1 MGGIS
6 PNAAKYIIRISCEVE
21 GMVDKSDVIG
31 AIFGQT
37 EGLFNEEYDFRS
49 LLEKGRIGRII
60 VDLDVK
66 DNKSVGKILIPS
78 NLDKAE
84 TALIASI
91 AENVDRIGPYSAK
104 LTLEGIEDTR
114 LERLNRII
122 TRAKEILEG
131 WEKGQK
137 KLDVKEMLQDLVSKV
152 RETSVVQ
159 YGPEKLDAGPDVDSA
174 ESIIIVEGRADVIN
188 LLRYGYRN
196 VISLGG
202 ASERVPRTIIELC
215 RTKEATVFLDGD
227 RGGDLILKRL
237 LEVAEIDFVAR
248 APQGREVEE
257 LTGKEV
263 MKALT
268 SKVPVSQVLQQERPQ
283 VGHQHP
289 PQQQSYSQQ
298 QVQEEQP
305 PHQAPQ
311 PQPQLQARPRPP
323 VPEKLAAYVKSL
335 GGTLEAVV
343 LDSEF
348 GEVARMPV
356 KELADRLQSV
366 DQGRPYALVFDGVIS
381 QRILDMSSEKGIR
394 YVIGSRMG
402 NVVRKPSDTVV
413 VTFDEVV

>member
-1 MGGIS
+1 
-6 PNAAKYIIRISCEVE
+6 
-21 GMVDKSDVIG
+21 MVDKSDVIG

-122 TRAKEILEG
+122 TRAKEILDG
-131 WEKGQK
+131 WEKSQK
-137 KLDVKEMLQDLVSKV
+137 KLDVKEMLQDLVTKV

-174 ESIIIVEGRADVIN
+174 DSIIIVEGRADVLN

-268 SKVPVSQVLQQERPQ
+268 GKVPVSQVLQQERPQ
-283 VGHQHP
+283 PAHQQAA
-289 PQQQSYSQQ
+289 QQGYSQQ
-298 QVQEEQP
+298 QAAQQAQEDQP
-305 PHQAPQ
+305 VHQQA
-311 PQPQLQARPRPP
+311 QARPRPP
-323 VPEKLAAYVKSL
+323 VPDRLADYVRSL

-343 LDSEF
+343 VDSEF
-348 GEVARMPV
+348 NEVARMPV
-356 KELADRLQSV
+356 KELADRLPTV
-366 DQGRPYALVFDGVIS
+366 DEGRTYALVFDGVVS
-381 QRILDMSSEKGIR
+381 QRVLDIASEKGIR
-394 YVIGSRMG
+394 YVVGSRLG
-402 NVVRKPSDTVV
+402 NVVRKPGDTVI
-413 VTFDEVV
+413 VTFDEVVH

>member
-6 PNAAKYIIRISCEVE
+6 PNAAKYIIRIGCEVE

-122 TRAKEILEG
+122 TRAKEILDG
-131 WEKGQK
+131 WDKSQK

-159 YGPEKLDAGPDVDSA
+159 YGPEKLDAGPDVDSSD
-174 ESIIIVEGRADVIN
+174 SIIIVEGRADVIN

-215 RTKEATVFLDGD
+215 RTKEATAFLDGD

-257 LTGKEV
+257 LTAKEI

-268 SKVPVSQVLQQERPQ
+268 GKVPAPQALQQERPQ
-283 VGHQHP
+283 TGHQQAYAQQAEEEQ
-289 PQQQSYSQQ
+289 PQQQSPQTQSQPQQ
-298 QVQEEQP
+298 QTQQ
-305 PHQAPQ
+305 
-311 PQPQLQARPRPP
+311 RPRPP
-323 VPEKLAAYVKSL
+323 VPEKLAGYVRTL

-348 GEVARMPV
+348 AEVARMPV

-394 YVIGSRMG
+394 YVIGSRLG
-402 NVVRKPSDTVV
+402 NVVRKPSETVV

>member
-6 PNAAKYIIRISCEVE
+6 PNAAKYLIRISFEVE
-21 GMVDKSDVIG
+21 GIVDKSDVIG

-60 VDLDVK
+60 VDLDVR
-66 DNKSVGKILIPS
+66 DNRTVGKILIPS

-104 LTLEGIEDTR
+104 LTLESIEDTR
-114 LERLNRII
+114 LERLSKII
-122 TRAKEILEG
+122 GRAKEILES
-131 WEKGQK
+131 WEKSQR

-152 RETSVVQ
+152 REAYVVQ
-159 YGPEKLDAGPDVDSA
+159 YGPERLDAGPDVETAD
-174 ESIIIVEGRADVIN
+174 SIIIVEGRADVLN

-202 ASERVPRTIIELC
+202 ASERVPKTIIDLC

-237 LEVAEIDFVAR
+237 LEVADIDFVAR

-257 LTGKEV
+257 LTGKEI
-263 MKALT
+263 MKALMGR
-268 SKVPVSQVLQQERPQ
+268 VPVSQVLQQERSQSSHQQVPGPQ
-283 VGHQHP
+283 T
-289 PQQQSYSQQ
+289 QQQ
-298 QVQEEQP
+298 QEEV
-305 PHQAPQ
+305 HQIQ
-311 PQPQLQARPRPP
+311 QRPRPP
-323 VPEKLAAYVKSL
+323 IPEKIGGYVKSL

-343 LDSEF
+343 LDPEF
-348 GEVARMPV
+348 NELAKMPV
-356 KELADRLQSV
+356 KELADRLQTL
-366 DQGRPYALVFDGVIS
+366 DQGRPYAVVFDGVIS
-381 QRILDMSSEKGIR
+381 QRILDIAGEKGIR
-394 YVIGSRMG
+394 YVVGSRLG
-402 NVVRKPSDTVV
+402 NIVRKSAETVV
-413 VTFDEVV
+413 VTFDEIA

>member
-1 MGGIS
+1 MGGMS
-6 PNAAKYIIRISCEVE
+6 PNAAKYIIRINCEVE
-21 GMVDKSDVIG
+21 GIVDKSDVIG

-66 DNKSVGKILIPS
+66 DNRSVGKILIPS

-114 LERLNRII
+114 LERLNRIV
-122 TRAKEILEG
+122 TRAKEILEN
-131 WEKGQK
+131 WEKSQK
-137 KLDVKEMLQDLVSKV
+137 KLDVKEMLQELVSKV
-152 RETSVVQ
+152 RETSVIQ
-159 YGPEKLDAGPDVDSA
+159 YGPEKLDAGPDIDVAD
-174 ESIIIVEGRADVIN
+174 SIIIVEGRADVLN

-202 ASERVPRTIIELC
+202 AAERVPKTIIELC

-237 LEVAEIDFVAR
+237 LEVADIDFVAR

-257 LTGKEV
+257 LTAKEI

-268 SKVPVSQVLQQERPQ
+268 SRVPVSELQHERAQPTHQQAQQASQPQQEEA
-283 VGHQHP
+283 HT
-289 PQQQSYSQQ
+289 
-298 QVQEEQP
+298 
-305 PHQAPQ
+305 QAAQ
-311 PQPQLQARPRPP
+311 RPRPPTP
-323 VPEKLAAYVKSL
+323 VPEKLAGYVKSL

-343 LDSEF
+343 LDADF
-348 GEVARMPV
+348 NEVARMPV
-356 KELADRLQSV
+356 KELADRLQSI
-366 DQGRPYALVFDGVIS
+366 DQGRPYALVFDGVVS
-381 QRILDMSSEKGIR
+381 QRILDMAGEKGIR
-394 YVIGSRMG
+394 YVVGSRVG
-402 NVVRKPSDTVV
+402 NIVRRPAETVV
-413 VTFDEVV
+413 LTFDEVVS

>member
-60 VDLDVK
+60 VD
-66 DNKSVGKILIPS
+66 
-78 NLDKAE
+78 LDKAE

-268 SKVPVSQVLQQERPQ
+268 GKVPVSQVLQQERPQ
-283 VGHQHP
+283 GGHQQP

-298 QVQEEQP
+298 LQLQEEQP

-311 PQPQLQARPRPP
+311 PQPQTRPRPP
-323 VPEKLAAYVKSL
+323 VPEKLATYVKSL